1 MIDGATGQPRKG
13 LSAPWLMVAASFLF
27 AAMGV
32 CVKLASEQYGSGEI
46 VFYRSLVGALMLAAT
61 TKLQGGSL
69 RTAIPGQHFWRAAT
83 GVTALCLWF
92 YAIGKL
98 PLATAVTLNYSS
110 SVWMALFLVAS
121 SMILG
126 GNRVDGR
133 LLVTV
138 VAGFAGVAL
147 ILRPTMEQNQLW
159 HGLVGLVSGMIS
171 ALAYL
176 QVTALGRAGEPEYRV
191 VFYFSLGGIV
201 AGALLTTAVGWH
213 GHTPFGIAMLVAVG
227 VLATVAQLLM
237 TRAYG
242 TGRPLVNAS
251 LQYLGIA
258 FAFVWGVLLFDD
270 RVTWPAVAGM
280 LLIVAAG
287 VRASQLRPPDAAT
300 VTGK

>member
-1 MIDGATGQPRKG
+1 MSGGATDQPRPG

-32 CVKLASEQYGSGEI
+32 CVKLASGQYSAGEI
-46 VFYRSLVGALMLAAT
+46 VFYRSLVGAAILGVMSG
-61 TKLQGGSL
+61 LQGGTL
-69 RTAIPGQHFWRAAT
+69 RTAIPGQHLWRAFT

-121 SMILG
+121 SMIAG
-126 GNRVDGR
+126 GTRVDGR

-138 VAGFAGVAL
+138 VTGFAGVAL
-147 ILRPTMEQNQLW
+147 ILRPTIEQNQLW

-176 QVTALGRAGEPEYRV
+176 QVMALGRAGEPEYRV
-191 VFYFSLGGIV
+191 VFYFSLGGVV
-201 AGALLTTAVGWH
+201 AGAVLATGFGWH

-227 VLATVAQLLM
+227 VLATAAQLLM
-237 TRAYG
+237 TRAYA

-258 FAFVWGVLLFDD
+258 FAFLWGVLLFDD
-270 RVTWPAVAGM
+270 EVTWLAVAGM

-287 VRASQLRPPDAAT
+287 LRASQLCAPDAAT
-300 VTGK
+300 VAGK